1 MIDNGLCN
9 RHISSR
15 TARSKSLMERFGDHF
30 FGVGAGGE
38 AARTYPKRQNARVGD
53 ARARDVDVAL
63 IKLEKNNRAPASV
76 L

>member
-1 MIDNGLCN
+1 
-9 RHISSR
+9 
-15 TARSKSLMERFGDHF
+15 MERFGDHF

-38 AARTYPKRQNARVGD
+38 AARTYPKRQNARVAD